1 MINEFLITI
10 LAILF
15 VIGCGVIVIG
25 SSVLI
30 IFCIVGLCK
39 EIKNED

>member
-10 LAILF
+10 LAILL
-15 VIGCGVIVIG
+15 VIGCGVLAIG
-25 SSVLI
+25 SSVFI
-30 IFCIVGLCK
+30 MVCIVELCK